1 MSEEIKQIAPPKGL
15 KCPKCGVEIKTAFA
29 STPEHSGQLRVG
41 GVVICK
47 ECRCI
52 ARMTGEGL
60 RAISREEARTM
71 PPQMLMNLAIIMQG
85 LREQE
90 QRGN

>member
-1 MSEEIKQIAPPKGL
+1 MSDNIKEIAPPKGI

-52 ARMTGEGL
+52 CRMTAEGL
-60 RAISREEARTM
+60 RAISREEAKTM
-71 PPQMLMNLAIIMQG
+71 PPQMLMNLAVIMKG
-85 LREQE
+85 LRAQE
-90 QRGN
+90 RKN